1 MGRRSDGYLK
11 VTRRQAE
18 QLSQA
23 LRFARQQQAG
33 EGPFNGRV
41 AEQQDTPAALHHVRL
56 YVQKDTNTGR
66 AGFYTTMGEMAGG
79 SWAGDAADALGGV
92 SGALGTAG
100 LVAGLAGPPGWAGT
114 AALET
119 GAAELQAAAA
129 AAGRPERLHLGDG
142 QDSDGY

>member
-11 VTRRQAE
+11 VTRRQAD
-18 QLSQA
+18 QLAQA

-41 AEQQDTPAALHHVRL
+41 AEQQDIPAALHHVRL
-56 YVQKDTNTGR
+56 YVQKDVSTGR

-114 AALET
+114 AVLET
-119 GAAELQAAAA
+119 GAAVTGA
-129 AAGRPERLHLGDG
+129 AAGALAAGDHIYEALAG
-142 QDSDGY
+142 